1 MENYKNVSG
10 VGPPLRRKLHGEGL
24 IVQLGGYFGN
34 LGEAII

>member
-10 VGPPLRRKLHGEGL
+10 VGPPLRRKLHG
-24 IVQLGGYFGN
+24 VQLGGYVGN